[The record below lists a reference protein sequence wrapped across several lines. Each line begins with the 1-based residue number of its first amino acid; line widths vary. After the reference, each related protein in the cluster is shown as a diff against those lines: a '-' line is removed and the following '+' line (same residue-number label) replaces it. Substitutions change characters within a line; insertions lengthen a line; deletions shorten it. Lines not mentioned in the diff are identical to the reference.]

1 MCRCSTVV
9 FNYVKKNKKPYSD
22 RPEINKVKSIF
33 LLRICF
39 FGFNCGSVCVTDLP
53 IVLISF
59 EYPLKHGNSYLEDS
73 IMREFACFSGINIL
87 SV

>member
-39 FGFNCGSVCVTDLP
+39 FGFNCGSVCFTDYFM
-53 IVLISF
+53 IC
-59 EYPLKHGNSYLEDS
+59 
-73 IMREFACFSGINIL
+73 ACVPYCDELMLALLFCFN
-87 SV
+87 